1 MKSRILLCVFAL
13 VLVGGCG
20 SSEPSSIADG
30 LEQSEIDKYN
40 AMIADEAKRSSE
52 AGQIGANE

>member
-1 MKSRILLCVFAL
+1 MKSRILLCVSAL

-20 SSEPSSIADG
+20 SSDLSSVAHG

-40 AMIADEAKRSSE
+40 ARIANEAKRSSE
-52 AGQIGANE
+52 AGGIDVNE